1 MSTEVVE
8 RLRTILEENRDRMRL
23 GGHPKDLPDQ
33 ILALVK
39 QFPTDQPV
47 PDDLKELHAAASHYW
62 SVFDQPDQE
71 PDPIDFE
78 MVCDELIDALYKF
91 YELR

>member
-8 RLRTILEENRDRMRL
+8 RLRTILEENRGRMEM

-33 ILALVK
+33 ILAVVR
-39 QFPTDQPV
+39 QFPTDQPM
-47 PDDLKELHAAASHYW
+47 PDNLKKLYAAASRYW
-62 SVFDQPDQE
+62 NVFDPSDRE

-78 MVCDELIDALYKF
+78 MVCDELIDALYEF

>member
-8 RLRTILEENRDRMRL
+8 RLRTILEENRGRMQS
-23 GGHPKDLPDQ
+23 GGHPEDLPDQ
-33 ILALVK
+33 ILALVH
-39 QFPTDQPV
+39 QCPTDQPI
-47 PDDLKELHAAASHYW
+47 PDDLKKLYAAASHYW
-62 SVFDQPDQE
+62 TVFDQGDRE

-78 MVCDELIDALYKF
+78 MVCDELIDALYEF